1 MFPLSPFTNAERSG
15 TRKRACLK
23 NPNTQRGVQKLPAQ
37 SGKIEADNTRTAEPF
52 DARLCFRFARRA
64 QNQRG
69 PNDNS
74 AAVGNHAKI
83 GGRVPLLCPSIWGSR
98 PQILLFSLTRRPTN
112 DVLPCRAFALK
123 SLSSTERPA
132 MAHNF
137 AINDDVH
144 HQLQGPQGRADI
156 KQRSV
161 YTIVTCLPIEAD
173 GRPRYRIKSKT
184 ENIERVVTEEQIS
197 RLG

>member
-1 MFPLSPFTNAERSG
+1 MGTDLSGDLLETGPSARFAAATPIAVGPGTYGARRDLPERPILPFTLA
-15 TRKRACLK
+15 
-23 NPNTQRGVQKLPAQ
+23 P
-37 SGKIEADNTRTAEPF
+37 IH
-52 DARLCFRFARRA
+52 RREVLRCKVVA
-64 QNQRG
+64 TKS
-69 PNDNS
+69 PS
-74 AAVGNHAKI
+74 VT
-83 GGRVPLLCPSIWGSR
+83 GR
-98 PQILLFSLTRRPTN
+98 Q
-112 DVLPCRAFALK
+112 
-123 SLSSTERPA
+123 A

-144 HQLQGPQGRADI
+144 HQLQGPQGRAGV

-184 ENIERVVTEEQIS
+184 ENVERVVTEEQIS